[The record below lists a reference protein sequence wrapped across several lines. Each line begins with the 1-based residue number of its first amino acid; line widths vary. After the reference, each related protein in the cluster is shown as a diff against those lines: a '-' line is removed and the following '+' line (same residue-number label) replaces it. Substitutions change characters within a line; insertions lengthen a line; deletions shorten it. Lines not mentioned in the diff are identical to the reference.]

1 MSCTVRKEKRIEPN
15 WYWFLIIA
23 VIGLALRL
31 TELGKQSLWLDEM
44 TSIQVALKPLEKILT
59 GQGFDNFTP
68 PLYYVLLHFW
78 SRLVPLTEVTLR
90 LPSAII
96 DFCNIFL
103 LIALSRRFISK
114 TATFLVVSA
123 YAISPFM
130 LYYSQEG
137 RMYTL
142 AVFFALAFCL
152 ALERVVR
159 AETHL
164 IPWTF
169 ISGVLLALGVYTHY
183 YIAFFAVGVMSLAVF
198 VIRHSPKRILLVL
211 LSGITGVL
219 LFAPWIPVVKVLVE
233 TGSQNFRKFIFT
245 VIPYAYFRFVV
256 GYAVF
261 PLNMYTKEHFLPE
274 VLSHAPH
281 IIAVFGTLLFLLYNI
296 IIDAGKKKLL
306 FITSLFL
313 IVAIPLLIGLLRS
326 LKSPMLS
333 ERYLIITLPFFF
345 LLFLG
350 CLDIGYIRAKMAVI
364 IFFVLMIAG
373 DLAYFMNPDFGKAQW
388 REAAGYVTSIAGEK
402 DVIFI
407 EPEYVSPVFQYYF
420 RGNRTLHPSILKYLK
435 EDIQSPQNNRSGEIT
450 KKGRAI
456 LVTSG
461 NEPGKG
467 YTRVLS
473 NIANKRKTKIFPLET
488 GIICT
493 IWEFKKNHSLAEFEV
508 YRAEGY

>member
-1 MSCTVRKEKRIEPN
+1 MSCTVKKEKHIEPN

-23 VIGLALRL
+23 VFGLALRL

-44 TSIQVALKPLEKILT
+44 TSIQVALQPLEKILT
-59 GQGFDNFTP
+59 GQAFDNFTP

-159 AETHL
+159 AEKHL

-183 YIAFFAVGVMSLAVF
+183 YLAFFAAGVMSLALF
-198 VIRHSPKRILLVL
+198 ICRYSPKRILAL
-211 LSGITGVL
+211 LISGILGVL
-219 LFAPWIPVVKVLVE
+219 FFTPWIARVFELIHYSTE
-233 TGSQNFRKFIFT
+233 TGGQSFRKFTFS
-245 VIPYAYFRFVV
+245 VLPYSLFRFIV
-256 GYAVF
+256 GYGVF
-261 PLNMYTKEHFLPE
+261 PFDIHTKEHVTDE
-274 VLSHAPH
+274 
-281 IIAVFGTLLFLLYNI
+281 IIAHIPYLLLVFGNLMFLLYNMTTSLS
-296 IIDAGKKKLL
+296 KKKLH
-306 FITSLFL
+306 FVIAL
-313 IVAIPLLIGLLRS
+313 IWIVVTPAIIGLLIS

-333 ERYLIITLPFFF
+333 ERYLIVILPFFF
-345 LLFLG
+345 LLLLG
-350 CLDIGYIRAKMAVI
+350 FIDKLKRTDKIGLSFFFILLIIGDIS
-364 IFFVLMIAG
+364 
-373 DLAYFMNPDFGKAQW
+373 YFTNPQFGKPQW
-388 REAAGYVTSIAGEK
+388 RDAAK
-402 DVIFI
+402 
-407 EPEYVSPVFQYYF
+407 YVSETIKENDIVVVEPAYSFPLFVYYF
-420 RGNRTLHPSILKYLK
+420 KKANPVYPSSVIRSAADTETQLSIVKDMLSQHGAVYLV
-435 EDIQSPQNNRSGEIT
+435 SSGQNKFSNCGLRMVFERVAE
-450 KKGRAI
+450 KKAF
-456 LVTSG
+456 
-461 NEPGKG
+461 
-467 YTRVLS
+467 
-473 NIANKRKTKIFPLET
+473 KIFPLMT
-488 GIICT
+488 GITCT
-493 IWEFKKNHSLAEFEV
+493 TWEPSD
-508 YRAEGY
+508 